1 MTPLPYDE
9 DWIPPWRQSE
19 QARCQ
24 GQGCTSDG
32 AHPGKFVIASTLD
45 EAGRCA
51 SCGRLAD
58 DDHTRLRTEA

>member
-1 MTPLPYDE
+1 MTPMTYDE
-9 DWIPPWRQSE
+9 GWIHPARHAE

-32 AHPGKFVIASTLD
+32 AHPGKLVIASTLD

-51 SCGRLAD
+51 SCGRSAD
-58 DDHTRLRTEA
+58 DDHTRLRMEA